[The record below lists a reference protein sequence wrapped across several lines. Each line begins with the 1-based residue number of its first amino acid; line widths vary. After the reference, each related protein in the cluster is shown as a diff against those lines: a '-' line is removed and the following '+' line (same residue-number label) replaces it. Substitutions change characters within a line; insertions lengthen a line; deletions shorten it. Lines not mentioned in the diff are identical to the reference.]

1 MEMILGGLVLI
12 KPEAFIAIHIQRDS
26 CCILGFLAPDSSC
39 CKIPWISGPF
49 IFRKGCIYLFKLF
62 FGKIDFPS
70 YGNIQTLGEGKRN

>member
-26 CCILGFLAPDSSC
+26 CCILGFLASDSSC
-39 CKIPWISGPF
+39 CKIPWIGGPF

-62 FGKIDFPS
+62 FGKIDFSPYS
-70 YGNIQTLGEGKRN
+70 NVQTFGEGKRN